1 MKCIIVDDEE
11 MSRNALKHLVG
22 QVDYLNLLKVCNGS
36 VEAIETLKKEKVD
49 LMFLDIEMPGM
60 SGIELLKC
68 LESTPLVILTTSHT
82 EYALDAFEYN
92 VVDYLIKPLQLPR
105 FIKAANKANEIF
117 ENSKTNID
125 SLEDKEYFFIRY
137 NSVLTKIF
145 AKDILWIEASGD
157 YLTINT
163 INQKFLLHLTLKAI
177 ESKLPPNKFIRV
189 HRSYIV
195 AIDNIT
201 SIEDTIISI
210 SNKLIPVGALYRESF
225 MKRLNLL

>member
-11 MSRNALKHLVG
+11 MSRNALKHLVD
-22 QVDYLNLLKVCNGS
+22 QVDYIQLVKICNGPM
-36 VEAIETLKKEKVD
+36 EAIDTLKKEKVD

-60 SGIELLKC
+60 TGIELLKC
-68 LESTPLVILTTSHT
+68 LDSPPLVILTTSHT

-92 VVDYLIKPLQLPR
+92 VVDYLIKPLELPR
-105 FIKAANKANEIF
+105 FIKAVNKAHEIF
-117 ENSKTNID
+117 ENSKTNIS
-125 SLEDKEYFFIRY
+125 SLDEKEYFFIRY

-145 AKDILWIEASGD
+145 SKDILWIEASGD

-163 INQKFLLHLTLKAI
+163 INQKFVLHLTLKVI
-177 ESKLPPNKFIRV
+177 ETKLPPNKFIRV

-201 SIEDTIISI
+201 SVEDTIISI
-210 SNKLIPVGALYRESF
+210 NNKLIPVGALYRESF

>member
-1 MKCIIVDDEE
+1 MNCIIVDDEE
-11 MSRNALKHLVG
+11 MSRNALKHLVD
-22 QVDYLNLLKVCNGS
+22 QVDYLHLVKLCSGPI
-36 VEAIETLKKEKVD
+36 EAIETLKREKID

-60 SGIELLKC
+60 TGIELLKC
-68 LESTPLVILTTSHT
+68 LDSPPLVILTTSHT

-105 FIKAANKANEIF
+105 FIKATNKANEIF
-117 ENSKTNID
+117 DNSKTSIT

-163 INQKFLLHLTLKAI
+163 INKKFVLHLTLKVI

-201 SIEDTIISI
+201 SVEDTIISI
-210 SNKLIPVGALYRESF
+210 DTKLIPVGALYRESF
-225 MKRLNLL
+225 MKKLNLL